1 MKRKTKLIAVI
12 SGVALMLV
20 AVIAVSCWHKR
31 QMHTLQ
37 TELSAEY
44 EKSKRMEERINAI
57 KAEKASLES
66 ENLSQGGKLK
76 TQSQTIEKLQQKAAE
91 LTAQIDDLLTV
102 EVVEFDAAAFTEE
115 IQNISELATVE
126 YRYTNIG
133 TLDATEKF
141 SFIDW
146 KKPFSD
152 KTAIVSM
159 DGVIKA
165 GTDLSKVKVQCDE
178 AKKVITITLPEAEI
192 LSNELFEKSFEVYE
206 EKDSIWNPITLDDS
220 NELRVQIKEK
230 AQQNAID
237 NKVLEEAG
245 SRAQQLIQKLI
256 EALPNVREQYQ
267 IEFRKAI

>member
-1 MKRKTKLIAVI
+1 MKLKTKLIAAAGGMVLLLTGI
-12 SGVALMLV
+12 TAAYG
-20 AVIAVSCWHKR
+20 WHR
-31 QMHTLQ
+31 NQMNTLR
-37 TELSAEY
+37 TELTSES
-44 EKSKRMEERINAI
+44 EKARKMEERIDLI
-57 KAEKASLES
+57 RAEKANLES
-66 ENLSQGGKLK
+66 ENKSQSGRLR
-76 TQSQTIEKLQQKAAE
+76 TQSRTIEELQQKAAD
-91 LTAQIDDLLTV
+91 LSAQIDDLLIE

-115 IQNISELATVE
+115 IRNISELATVE

-133 TLDATEKF
+133 TLDAAEKF

-165 GTDLSKVKVQCDE
+165 GTDLSKVKVQSDE
-178 AKKVITITLPEAEI
+178 ANKRIIITLPEAEI
-192 LSNELFEKSFEVYE
+192 LSNELFEKSFQVYE
-206 EKDSIWNPITLDDS
+206 EKDSIWNPLTLDDS

-256 EALPNVREQYQ
+256 EALPNVKEQYQ